1 MALSP
6 PPTLFPME
14 LAKTRAALTRT
25 ESALAHSE
33 ELLRETRS
41 SLHKN
46 HQKFLATF
54 EQAAVGIA
62 HLDLEGKWLEVNQV
76 LCDIVGYPHD
86 ELVQLSFQDITHPA
100 DLQEDLGLAEQLL
113 IGEITHYHLEKRY
126 VRKNGDLVWI
136 KLSATLVR
144 DTENLPLYF
153 VAVVENIHDRKLAED
168 ALALSQRRLEVAM
181 DAARLGMFDFYGA
194 ADNRNYWSLW
204 VRRHFGIQ
212 DDSPLSYE
220 RLVKAIHPEDWPRVR
235 DVMNSCMKAPDLPY
249 YVEYRTIGESDRALR
264 WIEASGR
271 SMLDAD
277 TGVIRLVGTTLD
289 ITAKKLATMESR
301 ANESRIRTAFDNI
314 PDILVI
320 YDRNLIIRYVNPVVE
335 ATSGMTPSAFIG
347 RREDEIFSPSLIEPW
362 QPQLLAAFEE
372 GTRQHVEVVLPL
384 PPGERYLSITFVPLR
399 DPHGFVNEVMGIVR
413 DLTDQKKAEQDAVEA
428 ALHDPLTGLPNR
440 VLLFD
445 YSSHLF
451 DTGRKHDKQGALL
464 FVDLDRFKLVND
476 LHGHQAGDELLQIV
490 AARLKGEVRETDQVF
505 RLGGD
510 EFLVLMPELS
520 DSSEAAFL
528 AQRLT
533 EVLSLPF
540 TVGSTEF
547 LISASTGIAMYP
559 RDGDDMLS
567 LLNAAD
573 HAMYNAKQSGK
584 NHWQFY
590 SASLSARLHQ
600 QLQMQS
606 QLRTALAR
614 SEFEIVYQPIID
626 ISTGRLVSFE
636 ALLRWPA
643 GGVGPDQ
650 FIPAAE
656 AVGQIIP
663 LGDWVIEQ
671 ACDIQRKWQSIGYPT
686 IPVAI
691 NVSALQLRQ
700 PDFQK
705 KLHDNLEKYQL
716 NPGALHIE
724 LTESTVLEDVEYAI
738 RVLTA
743 LREAGIKISLDD
755 FGTGFSSLS
764 YLSRLPIDKI
774 KIDKSFVQHVL
785 DDTPSRAVTEAIIT
799 LSRRLNLEIVAE
811 GIENE
816 DTLEIMQ
823 ALGCQQAQGFFI
835 GQPTLPVLNPVRME
849 TFYR

>member
-1 MALSP
+1 MALLP
-6 PPTLFPME
+6 PSTLFPME

-33 ELLRETRS
+33 DLLQKARS
-41 SLHKN
+41 SLREK

-62 HLDLEGKWLEVNQV
+62 HLDLDGQWIEVNQA

-86 ELVQLSFQDITHPA
+86 ELIQLNFQHITHPP
-100 DLQEDLGLAEQLL
+100 DLAEDLGLAEQLL
-113 IGEITHYHLEKRY
+113 TGEITHYHLEKRY
-126 VRKNGDLVWI
+126 VRKTGELIWI

-144 DTENLPLYF
+144 DSENLPLYF
-153 VAVVENIHDRKLAED
+153 VAVVENIHDRKLAEE
-168 ALALSQRRLEVAM
+168 ALAISQRRLEVAM
-181 DAARLGMFDFYGA
+181 DAARLGMFDFYGPT
-194 ADNRNYWSLW
+194 DSRNYWSLW
-204 VRRHFGIQ
+204 VRRHFGIR

-220 RLVKAIHPEDWPRVR
+220 RLVKAVHPDDWPRAR
-235 DVMNSCMKAPDLPY
+235 EVMNSCMQMPDMPY
-249 YVEYRTIGESDRALR
+249 HVEYRTIGESDRALR

-277 TGVIRLVGTTLD
+277 TGVIRLIGTTLD
-289 ITAKKLATMESR
+289 ITTKKLATLEAR

-320 YDRNLIIRYVNPVVE
+320 YDRNLIIRYINPVVE
-335 ATSGMTPSAFIG
+335 ATSGMAPSAFIG
-347 RREDEIFSPSLIEPW
+347 RREDEIFSPSMIEPW

-372 GTRQHVEVVLPL
+372 GARQHVEVTLPL
-384 PPGERYLSITFVPLR
+384 LPGERHLSITFVPLR

-413 DLTDQKKAEQDAVEA
+413 DLTDQKKAEQDAVAA

-445 YSSHLF
+445 YSLHLF
-451 DTGRKHDKQGALL
+451 DASRNHDKQGALL

-476 LHGHQAGDELLQIV
+476 LHGHQVGDELLQIV
-490 AARLKGEVRETDQVF
+490 AARLKGEARETDQVF

-510 EFLVLMPELS
+510 EFLVLMPEIS

-533 EVLSLPF
+533 EALSLPF
-540 TVGSTEF
+540 AVGDTEL
-547 LISASTGIAMYP
+547 LISASTGIALYP
-559 RDGDDMLS
+559 RDGKDMLS

-584 NHWQFY
+584 NHWEFY
-590 SASLSARLHQ
+590 SASLSERLHK

-606 QLRTALAR
+606 QLRTALVR
-614 SEFEIVYQPIID
+614 SEFEIFYQPIID

-671 ACDIQRKWQSIGYPT
+671 ACDMQRKWQSMGYPT

-691 NVSALQLRQ
+691 NISALQLRQ
-700 PDFQK
+700 PDFLK
-705 KLHDNLEKYQL
+705 KLHVNLEKYQL
-716 NPGALHIE
+716 SPSALHIE
-724 LTESTVLEDVEYAI
+724 LTESTVLEDVDYAI

-743 LREAGIKISLDD
+743 LRETGFKISLDD

-764 YLSRLPIDKI
+764 YLSKLPIDKI

-799 LSRRLNLEIVAE
+799 LSRRLNLEIIAE
-811 GIENE
+811 GIEDE
-816 DTLEIMQ
+816 DTLQTMQ
-823 ALGCQQAQGFFI
+823 SLGCHQAQGFFI
-835 GQPTLPVLNPVRME
+835 GHPSLPVLNPGELEIFPR
-849 TFYR
+849 